1 MPRRPLVLL
10 HGYSDK
16 GASFA
21 RWREI
26 LERDGGY
33 ETTTI
38 HVGDYVSLSNEVTL
52 KDLAEGFDR
61 ALRVRAGLSE
71 GEQFDAIVHSTG
83 GLVIRQWLANYAP
96 RQERLKRLVGLA
108 PAMFGSP
115 LAHKGRSFLG
125 GLLKGNRRFG
135 PDFMEAGDRV
145 LSGLELG
152 SRFSWDLAHQ
162 DLVGEQPTYGED
174 GTTPFPFVLI
184 GGDGYGGLRGLVNE
198 DGTDGTVR
206 WAGAALSTRK
216 LVVDLTTEPSA
227 AGSGERVAA
236 PERASV
242 QVPFAL
248 VPGQNHGSLLR
259 EPTRQVQE
267 MVLAALQVEDLDGY
281 TAWAE
286 RYGWSAGSP
295 DRDRHDHWQQFVV
308 RAVDERGDPIP
319 DWYMEIGSGD
329 GGDFEPLDDFAF
341 DVHAFSDDPSFRCFH
356 VNLTKLAPERRP
368 GLVLRLTARSG
379 SELVAYHGAGSERF
393 TAEGDE
399 KHGRARV
406 WDARIALPAAAPDMG
421 PGQEGV
427 AFFYPY
433 TTTLVEVR
441 LNREPMPP
449 DGESDVLRFLRD

>member
-61 ALRVRAGLSE
+61 ALRVRAGLAE
-71 GEQFDAIVHSTG
+71 GEEFDAIVHSTG

-96 RQERLKRLVGLA
+96 RQGRLKRLVGLA

-125 GLLKGNRRFG
+125 GLLKGNRHVG

-162 DLVGEQPTYGED
+162 DLVGDTPTYGAD
-174 GTTPFPFVLI
+174 GTTPFPFVLV

-198 DGTDGTVR
+198 AGTDGTVR
-206 WAGAALSTRK
+206 WAGAALSSRK
-216 LVVDLTTEPSA
+216 LVVDLTTEASA

-259 EPTRQVQE
+259 EPTAQVQE
-267 MVLAALQVEDLDGY
+267 MVLAALRVDDLAGY
-281 TAWAE
+281 EAWE
-286 RYGWSAGSP
+286 QRYGWAAGSE
-295 DRDRHDHWQQFVV
+295 RDTHDHWQQFVV
-308 RAVDERGDPIP
+308 HAVDERGDPIP

-329 GGDFEPLDDFAF
+329 GDAFEPLDDFAL

-356 VNLTKLAPERRP
+356 VNLTKLAPRERP
-368 GLVLRLTARSG
+368 ALVLRLTARSG
-379 SELVAYHGAGSERF
+379 TKLVAYHGAGSERF
-393 TAEGDE
+393 TAEGARKDGHE
-399 KHGRARV
+399 RV

-421 PGQEGV
+421 PGDGV